1 MRDIRIRLVRK
12 LSERL
17 NGVDLSS
24 HAVDE
29 VFDLPEASAALLI
42 AAGWAVQ
49 VSPVPPSASSPLRPK
64 NI

>member
-1 MRDIRIRLVRK
+1 MRYIRIRLIRK

-24 HAVDE
+24 HAVGD
-29 VFDLPEASAALLI
+29 VFDLTEAAGALLI

-49 VSPVPPSASSPLRPK
+49 VAPLPPPPGSPRRPK
-64 NI
+64 SL